1 MPEGD
6 MMDFSVAALASGTL
20 VGFVLGLVGGG
31 GSILATPLLLYVV
44 GVASPH
50 VAIGTGALAVAASAS
65 LNVAGYVRRGLVRW
79 RPALSFAGLGVV
91 GALAGSSLGK
101 LVDGDQ
107 LLLAFGLLMAAVG
120 VLMLRPRPV
129 ARQADAASPRPQW
142 LLPVLAVLS
151 GLASGFFGIGGG
163 FLIVPA
169 LGLATGMPLIEA
181 IAASLVSV
189 TAFGLATSANYALS
203 GLIDWPIAGQF
214 IVGGFVG
221 GLGGTWL
228 ATYLSR
234 FRRVLNLILAGVI
247 LAAAG
252 YVTYRAAYL

>member
-1 MPEGD
+1 
-6 MMDFSVAALASGTL
+6 MDINVAALASGTL

-79 RPALSFAGLGVV
+79 RPALAFAGLGVA

-120 VLMLRPRPV
+120 ALMLRPRPV
-129 ARQADAASPRPQW
+129 APEADAAKPRAKW
-142 LLPVLAVLS
+142 LLPVLALLS

-214 IVGGFVG
+214 IIGGFVG

>member
-1 MPEGD
+1 

-79 RPALSFAGLGVV
+79 RPALTFAGLGVV

-120 VLMLRPRPV
+120 VLMLRPRPA
-129 ARQADAASPRPQW
+129 ARPADAASPRPQW

>member
-1 MPEGD
+1 

-79 RPALSFAGLGVV
+79 RPALTFAGLGVV
-91 GALAGSSLGK
+91 GALVGSSLGK

-252 YVTYRAAYL
+252 YVTYRAAYI

>member
-1 MPEGD
+1 
-6 MMDFSVAALASGTL
+6 MDFSIAALASGTL

-50 VAIGTGALAVAASAS
+50 IAIGTGALAVAASAS

-79 RPALSFAGLGVV
+79 RPALTFATIGVA

-120 VLMLRPRPV
+120 VLMLRPRRPGPDPAV
-129 ARQADAASPRPQW
+129 VKARPSW
-142 LLPVLAVLS
+142 LLPLLAVLS

-214 IVGGFVG
+214 IVGGFLG

-234 FRRVLNLILAGVI
+234 FRRPLNLILAGVI

>member
-1 MPEGD
+1 

-79 RPALSFAGLGVV
+79 RPALTFAGLGVV
-91 GALAGSSLGK
+91 GALVGSSLGK

-129 ARQADAASPRPQW
+129 ARPADAASPRPQW

>member
-1 MPEGD
+1 